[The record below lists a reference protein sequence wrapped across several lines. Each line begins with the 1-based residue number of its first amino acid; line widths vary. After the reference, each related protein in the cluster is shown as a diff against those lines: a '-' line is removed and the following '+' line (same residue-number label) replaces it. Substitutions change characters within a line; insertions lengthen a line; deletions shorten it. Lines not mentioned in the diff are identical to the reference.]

1 MELKG
6 YLKIIRKYWVI
17 IVILPLVSTLI
28 AFYVTRNQPLSFEG
42 SITLIVSPTAS
53 ENRVDP
59 PYYEYD
65 GYYAVQSSQ
74 IFASTIANWFTSPDV
89 VFAIYDEADIELKV
103 KNTEEVR
110 TKIRSLI
117 QESKIN
123 SNSVDAQVK
132 GSSKKDT
139 KVLALACAKVVI
151 TKTEI
156 FNQMSGTKVQY
167 KVSAL
172 GDPVIIQIEPKV
184 VLNSFIALFGST
196 VVAILLI
203 FLVHYFKKK

>member
-1 MELKG
+1 MM
-6 YLKIIRKYWVI
+6 
-17 IVILPLVSTLI
+17 PLVSTAI
-28 AFYVTRNQPLSFEG
+28 AFYVTTSKPPTYEG
-42 SITLIVSPTAS
+42 SISLIVSPTTS
-53 ENRVDP
+53 EEREDP

-65 GYYAVQSSQ
+65 GFYAVQSSQ
-74 IFASTIANWFTSPDV
+74 IFASTVANWFTSPDV
-89 VFAIYDEADIELKV
+89 VFAIYDEAGVKLEV

-110 TKIRSLI
+110 TKIKSLI

-132 GSSKKDT
+132 GTTKKET
-139 KVLALACAKVVI
+139 EALSLACANVVI
-151 TKTEI
+151 SKTEI

-196 VVAILLI
+196 VVAIMLI
-203 FLVHYFKKK
+203 FFYVEHSLNFLY